1 MNIGPIQLAHPFC
14 QAGLAGYSDRAM
26 RLVARRR
33 GCPYAVTEALLDI
46 ILLNGGQG
54 LKKSIDIN
62 DEDHP
67 VAGQIIG
74 SEPDTMSAAAAI
86 LAEHEYDVIDL
97 NFACPVKKIKN
108 KARGGH
114 MLQDVPRAIDILK
127 AVRDTVPAHVPT
139 TISLRRGFDD
149 SAKSEDRFH
158 ELMTMAIEYG
168 YAAVRVHART
178 VEQKYQGRARWP
190 FLKQIKDQYP
200 SQKIFGSGDVFTAE
214 DVVNMLE
221 TTGVDAVWIARGA
234 IGNPWIFQHAAALL
248 RGRGVGVPECGSDGL
263 ISYPQTPIHPRIDTF
278 LQGPGGVGVSECRS
292 DGVNSHTRT
301 PTHPHTDTFLQGPR
315 GGEGSE
321 CGSDGVISYPQTP
334 TLPHTD
340 TLLPAPTI
348 HEQRDALA
356 EHFGIAMQ
364 IHGESLA
371 GRRMRKMG
379 IKYSRFHPSSTEVK
393 RDFIEVHSLRDW
405 TRVLDQWYATDAPGV
420 WPAADAADEVNN
432 EETSCAM

>member
-1 MNIGPIQLAHPFC
+1 MMNIGSIHLQQPFC

-33 GCPYAVTEALLDI
+33 GCPYAVTEALLDV
-46 ILLNGGQG
+46 ILLSGGQG

-74 SEPDTMSAAAAI
+74 SDADTMSQSAAI
-86 LAEHEYDVIDL
+86 LAERGYDVIDL

-114 MLQDVPRAIDILK
+114 MLQDLPRAIDILK
-127 AVRDTVPAHVPT
+127 SVRDTLPPDVPT
-139 TISLRRGFDD
+139 TVSLRRAFDD
-149 SAKSEDRFH
+149 SKQSEDRFH
-158 ELMTMAIEYG
+158 ELMKMAHSLG

-178 VEQKYQGRARWP
+178 VQQKYQGRAKWP
-190 FLKQIKDQYP
+190 FLQQIKQQYP
-200 SQKIFGSGDVFTAE
+200 QIKIFGSGDVFTAE
-214 DVVNMLE
+214 DVVAMLE

-248 RGRGVGVPECGSDGL
+248 SDMNYDDEKRSLTPSSSSAKLAENIAKTGSEIKGVGDRFLSPGKTTVP
-263 ISYPQTPIHPRIDTF
+263 DTVF
-278 LQGPGGVGVSECRS
+278 SPPSIG
-292 DGVNSHTRT
+292 
-301 PTHPHTDTFLQGPR
+301 
-315 GGEGSE
+315 
-321 CGSDGVISYPQTP
+321 
-334 TLPHTD
+334 
-340 TLLPAPTI
+340 
-348 HEQRDALA
+348 EQREALA
-356 EHFGIAMQ
+356 EHFAIAMQ

-379 IKYSRFHPSSTEVK
+379 IKYSRFHPTSVQVK

-405 TRVLDQWYATDAPGV
+405 TGVLNKWYATDAPGV
-420 WPAADAADEVNN
+420 WPAADAADEVNA
-432 EETSCAM
+432 EENGCGIGA